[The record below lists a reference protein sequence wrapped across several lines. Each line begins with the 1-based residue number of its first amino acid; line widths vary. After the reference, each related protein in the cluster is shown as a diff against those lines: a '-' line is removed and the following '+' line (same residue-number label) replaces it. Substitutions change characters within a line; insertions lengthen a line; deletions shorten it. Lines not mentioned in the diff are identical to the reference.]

1 MPLRRVGVAK
11 SVQEGKDEQ
20 VDLAAAAVGAPAST
34 VPHALIRRLYTSPG
48 LQDTSAEHDEGFMST
63 GPLSARARARRLA
76 TRVHMMRVHTH
87 SSRGSLLKFSHG
99 AT

>member
-1 MPLRRVGVAK
+1 MPLRRVCVAK
-11 SVQEGKDEQ
+11 SVQEGKDEHQ
-20 VDLAAAAVGAPAST
+20 VDLVAAAAGAST
-34 VPHALIRRLYTSPG
+34 VSHALIRRLHTSPG

-76 TRVHMMRVHTH
+76 TRVHMMRVHAH
-87 SSRGSLLKFSHG
+87 ASRGSLLKFSHG